1 MKSVRYD
8 VFLVYHSISVISSVL
23 PSAYFF
29 VLYSFIYA
37 LVFPVSLFQNE
48 QDGQKLK
55 VVPVDSGLLEA
66 RSQVA
71 VIY

>member
-55 VVPVDSGLLEA
+55 GVDSGLLEA
-66 RSQVA
+66 RGQVA

>member
-29 VLYSFIYA
+29 VLYSFIHA
-37 LVFPVSLFQNE
+37 LVFPVFLFQNE
-48 QDGQKLK
+48 QDGQILK
-55 VVPVDSGLLEA
+55 AVDSGLLETMGQA
-66 RSQVA
+66 A

>member
-29 VLYSFIYA
+29 VLYSFIYY

-48 QDGQKLK
+48 QDGQKLTGI
-55 VVPVDSGLLEA
+55 DSGLLEA
-66 RSQVA
+66 RGQVA

>member
-1 MKSVRYD
+1 VRYD

-29 VLYSFIYA
+29 VLYSFIYY

-55 VVPVDSGLLEA
+55 GVDSGFLEA
-66 RSQVA
+66 RGQVA

>member
-29 VLYSFIYA
+29 VLYSFVYA
-37 LVFPVSLFQNE
+37 LVFPISLFQNE
-48 QDGQKLK
+48 QDGRKLK
-55 VVPVDSGLLEA
+55 GVDSGLLEA
-66 RSQVA
+66 RGQVA
-71 VIY
+71 VTY